1 MLPFPRYIV
10 NCDCIG
16 GENWMCL
23 GIPGRIVEITDAELN
38 LAVADVSGVKRKV
51 NVTCVSGD
59 GVTSL
64 VGQWVLI
71 HVGFAM
77 AVIDEEEADKT
88 MKTLHALGE
97 AQEEFEAMF
106 ESERSLE
113 AAHEV
118 RR

>member
-1 MLPFPRYIV
+1 MLTFREYIAE
-10 NCDCIG
+10 CGCIG

>member
-1 MLPFPRYIV
+1 
-10 NCDCIG
+10 
-16 GENWMCL
+16 MCL
-23 GIPGRIVEITDAELN
+23 GSPGRIVEITDAELN

-77 AVIDEEEADKT
+77 AVIVEEEADKT

-97 AQEEFEAMF
+97 AQEEYEAMF
-106 ESERSLE
+106 ERERSLE

>member
-1 MLPFPRYIV
+1 
-10 NCDCIG
+10 
-16 GENWMCL
+16 MCL

-59 GVTSL
+59 GVTPL
-64 VGQWVLI
+64 IGQWVLI

-97 AQEEFEAMF
+97 AQGEFEAMF

>member
-1 MLPFPRYIV
+1 MLSFREYIAD
-10 NCDCIG
+10 CGCIG

>member
-1 MLPFPRYIV
+1 
-10 NCDCIG
+10 
-16 GENWMCL
+16 MCL
-23 GIPGRIVEITDAELN
+23 GIPGRIIEITDAELN

-51 NVTCVSGD
+51 NVTCVSGE
-59 GVTSL
+59 GVSSL

-88 MKTLHALGE
+88 MKTLHALGD

-106 ESERSLE
+106 ASERSLE
-113 AAHEV
+113 ASHEV

>member
-1 MLPFPRYIV
+1 MLRFSEYIA
-10 NCDCIG
+10 DYGCIG

>member
-1 MLPFPRYIV
+1 
-10 NCDCIG
+10 
-16 GENWMCL
+16 MCL
-23 GIPGRIVEITDAELN
+23 GIPGRIVEITDADLN

-51 NVTCVSGD
+51 NVTCVSGE
-59 GVTSL
+59 GAAAL

-77 AVIDEEEADKT
+77 AIIDEEEAGKT
-88 MKTLHALGE
+88 MKTLHALGD

-113 AAHEV
+113 ANHEV

>member
-1 MLPFPRYIV
+1 MLRFREYIAD
-10 NCDCIG
+10 CGCIG

>member
-1 MLPFPRYIV
+1 MLSFLEYIAD
-10 NCDCIG
+10 CGCIG

>member
-1 MLPFPRYIV
+1 
-10 NCDCIG
+10 
-16 GENWMCL
+16 MCL

-38 LAVADVSGVKRKV
+38 LAIADVSGVKRKV

-113 AAHEV
+113 AAHELISS
-118 RR
+118 RHHP

>member
-59 GVTSL
+59 GVTPL
-64 VGQWVLI
+64 IGQWVLI

-113 AAHEV
+113 AAHEI

>member
-1 MLPFPRYIV
+1 
-10 NCDCIG
+10 
-16 GENWMCL
+16 MCL
-23 GIPGRIVEITDAELN
+23 GIPGRIVEITDADLN

-51 NVTCVSGD
+51 NVTCISGE
-59 GVTSL
+59 GAAAL

-77 AVIDEEEADKT
+77 AIIDEEEADKT
-88 MKTLHALGE
+88 MKTLHALGD

-113 AAHEV
+113 ASHEV

>member
-1 MLPFPRYIV
+1 MLRFLEYIAD
-10 NCDCIG
+10 CGCIG

>member
-1 MLPFPRYIV
+1 
-10 NCDCIG
+10 
-16 GENWMCL
+16 MCL

-64 VGQWVLI
+64 IGQWVLI

-97 AQEEFEAMF
+97 AQEEFEAMV